1 LSRQRCG
8 DGPKYGEYSS
18 GLKARSRYEYDV
30 LDESPGSLKVVT
42 FAPTDAIHTNELQPT
57 PTQRST

>member
-1 LSRQRCG
+1 LSVIAVAT
-8 DGPKYGEYSS
+8 DEYGEDSS
-18 GLKARSRYEYDV
+18 GLNARSRYDYDV

-42 FAPTDAIHTNELQPT
+42 FAPTDAIHANALQPT